1 MTLYLFFVIITI
13 SEQETVYCTISEL
26 IKRQVTGKWNGN
38 QKQSLDGSFI
48 TV

>member
-1 MTLYLFFVIITI
+1 MTLYLFFVII
-13 SEQETVYCTISEL
+13 TVYCTISEL